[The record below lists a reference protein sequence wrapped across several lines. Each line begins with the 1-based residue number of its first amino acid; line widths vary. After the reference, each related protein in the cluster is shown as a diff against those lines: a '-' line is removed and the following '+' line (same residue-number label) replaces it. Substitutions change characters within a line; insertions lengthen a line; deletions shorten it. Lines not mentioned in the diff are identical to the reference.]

1 MSHVYYYKHRYNLH
15 RKKSFLTKAKDKL
28 RMNRNRLIKEIAVI
42 LVIKLAV
49 LLVIKAVWFDK
60 PTIPKNYTP
69 EVQQH
74 LLGSDK

>member
-1 MSHVYYYKHRYNLH
+1 MNSL
-15 RKKSFLTKAKDKL
+15 KDKL
-28 RMNRNRLIKEIAVI
+28 RVNKNRLVKEIAVI

-49 LLVIKAVWFDK
+49 LLVIKVVWFDK

>member
-1 MSHVYYYKHRYNLH
+1 M
-15 RKKSFLTKAKDKL
+15 RK
-28 RMNRNRLIKEIAVI
+28 NRLVKEIAVI
-42 LVIKLAV
+42 LVIKLVV
-49 LLVIKAVWFDK
+49 LLTIKAVWFDK

>member
-1 MSHVYYYKHRYNLH
+1 MNSL
-15 RKKSFLTKAKDKL
+15 KDKL
-28 RMNRNRLIKEIAVI
+28 RMNKNRLVKEIAVI

-49 LLVIKAVWFDK
+49 LLIIKTVWFDK
-60 PTIPKNYTP
+60 PTIPKNYTS